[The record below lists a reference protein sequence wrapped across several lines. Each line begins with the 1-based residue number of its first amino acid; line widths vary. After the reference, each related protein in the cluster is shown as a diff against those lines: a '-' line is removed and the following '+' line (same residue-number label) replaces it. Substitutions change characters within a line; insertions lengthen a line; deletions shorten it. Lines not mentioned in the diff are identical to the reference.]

1 MISILVILGTI
12 AFVNLQGFA
21 GGARDSAR
29 TSDLANLTQAFE
41 LTYIKSGFYPTPTN
55 GSGVTYSGGTVWTQ
69 GTIGDS
75 VMSVLGA
82 GGNKFSKKPTDPK
95 YPTIEYTY
103 SLLNTGKE
111 YQLAAA
117 MEDSTTA
124 YTPLITPVYAA
135 TDSLT
140 AYLKGNYNG
149 LIAKAST
156 GTTTYYLAL
165 PSIILQSLS
174 NTELSVPATQFGN
187 LVLHK
192 KGNIPSSYTANQI
205 QSPITSNFNYSLL
218 STSTGI
224 VAYST
229 IASSLDSTGATTLMT
244 NLYNAYSGSNL
255 K

>member
-1 MISILVILGTI
+1 M
-12 AFVNLQGFA
+12 N
-21 GGARDSAR
+21 
-29 TSDLANLTQAFE
+29 
-41 LTYIKSGFYPTPTN
+41 
-55 GSGVTYSGGTVWTQ
+55 
-69 GTIGDS
+69 
-75 VMSVLGA
+75 VLSA

-111 YQLAAA
+111 YQIAAA
-117 MEDSTTA
+117 MEDSATA
-124 YTPLITPVYAA
+124 YNPIITPVYAA
-135 TDSLT
+135 TDILT

-149 LIAKAST
+149 LIAKTQT

-174 NTELSVPATQFGN
+174 GATELSVPATMSGN

-192 KGNIPSSYTANQI
+192 KGNIPSNYTSNGI
-205 QSPITSNFNYSLL
+205 QTSSTSNFNYSLL

-229 IASSLDSTGATTLMT
+229 TASSLI
-244 NLYNAYSGSNL
+244 
-255 K
+255 